1 VQLLLLLGLIL
12 MLPATTHA
20 GAPRVKGQFVNYA
33 GPRPDPGGFTMF
45 SFLGRRAWA
54 SLTQRPTGAPLVAFD
69 PEAMGHNPS
78 VTWIGHATFLVRMD
92 GVTFLTDPI
101 FSERASPVQFA
112 GPQRFQPPGVP
123 LEALPPIDFVVLSHD
138 HYDHADFASIQALAG
153 RGARFFVPLELG
165 ALVREAG
172 GEAVELDWWQSAR
185 FGDVA
190 VHCVPAQHFSGRS
203 LTDQGQRLWAGFSVV
218 GPTKHFFHAGDTG
231 YFDGFAQI
239 RERLGAPDLAAV
251 PIGAYDPAEIM
262 RFVHMNP
269 EEAAQAAV
277 DLGAGNAVGMHFGT
291 FDLTEEPPDEPPV
304 RFRRAAASLG
314 FGEERAWV
322 LDVGETREW

>member
-1 VQLLLLLGLIL
+1 VRTILLIALMSLL
-12 MLPATTHA
+12 PTVTHA
-20 GAPRVKGQFVNYA
+20 GAPRVKGTFVNYA
-33 GPRPDPGGFTMF
+33 GPRPDPGGFTML
-45 SFLGRRAWA
+45 SFLGRRAWE
-54 SLTQRPTGAPLVAFD
+54 SLSGGRQGAPLVPFD
-69 PEAMGHNPS
+69 REAIRHNPS
-78 VTWIGHATFLVRMD
+78 ITWIGHATFLVRMD

-112 GPQRFQPPGVP
+112 GPKRFQPPGVP
-123 LEALPPIDFVVLSHD
+123 LDALPKVDFVVLSHD
-138 HYDHADFASIQALAG
+138 HYDHTDFDSVKALAAL
-153 RGARFFVPLELG
+153 GARFFVPLELG

-185 FGDVA
+185 FGNVE

-203 LTDQGQRLWAGFSVV
+203 LTDQGTRLWAGFSVV
-218 GPTKHFFHAGDTG
+218 GPTKHFYHAGDTG

-239 RERLGAPDLAAV
+239 RERIGAPDLAAV

-291 FDLTEEPPDEPPV
+291 FDLTDEPSHEPPG
-304 RFRRAAASLG
+304 RFRRAATSLG
-314 FGEERAWV
+314 MREDQAWV
-322 LDVGETREW
+322 LDVGETRQW